1 MLQTKNLV
9 VLQEK
14 FVYNLSLPYSA
25 KLPAVLKMVIKNKY
39 GVNVLQSRI
48 KQITICWLSCS
59 AIEISKY

>member
-25 KLPAVLKMVIKNKY
+25 ELPAKMVIKKKY
-39 GVNVLQSRI
+39 GVNVA
-48 KQITICWLSCS
+48 KQNKTNNDL
-59 AIEISKY
+59 

>member
-39 GVNVLQSRI
+39 GVNVPKANKTNNDL
-48 KQITICWLSCS
+48 
-59 AIEISKY
+59 

>member
-14 FVYNLSLPYSA
+14 FVYSLSLPYSA

-39 GVNVLQSRI
+39 GVNVA
-48 KQITICWLSCS
+48 KQNKTNNDL
-59 AIEISKY
+59 